1 LRSNSRSNQQR
12 CLSRNQHHD
21 ELFKLL
27 TGLSSGT
34 VGVQMRKIVVG
45 SVIGTLVN
53 SLVLLPVAWAD
64 AVKLGVVKSQE
75 NEGQWSGITTRL
87 HSIGVAYCI
96 VDFSKVQQTSDLGS
110 TQLLFL
116 PNIERLEPVQLAALQ
131 DWMGKGGRVIVSGP
145 MGTLSQPEVRNQLRS
160 LLGAYWGFALTKPS
174 TLEPLRTNGQTWVRN
189 AGLAATIQGGVV
201 IPAGLNSLT
210 AAAWSQSDNSPAV
223 VTTEQSTFFG
233 WRWGVDEVA
242 PAAVDSAWL
251 RAALGRYNLAPTT
264 GRQKPKESE
273 QYCVSSQTPTV
284 NKPITPLPNRDEQNT
299 PPVGTPTTPGGETQ
313 VDPHEEVAPAPIKP
327 NNTGPLTAMQVAAM
341 SQELE
346 NLIGRFESALLAANA
361 TNSNLNIQ
369 TSAAIEQFLGTST
382 NEKLKVEPSTLN
394 GVAPTTATNASRA
407 IAQARMGLQ
416 NFRDAATRNDYRGA
430 RQYWSDARRTLWNNY
445 PIDRKFAQPEI
456 RAIWLDR
463 GTIVRAKSEQDLAKV
478 FDQLAAMGFN
488 TVFFETVNAS
498 YPIYPSRVAPEQNPL
513 VRGWDPLAAA
523 VKLAH
528 ERGME
533 LHAWVWLFAAANQ
546 RHNALLNQPANY
558 PGPVLAAHPDWA
570 IVNRQG
576 RLFDQNTKKAFL
588 DPANPEVRRYLMALL
603 EEIVTRYAVDG
614 IQLDYIRYPFQ
625 DPTVDQTYGY
635 SQVARQ
641 QFQELTGVDPIKV
654 YPRQRDLWQK
664 WIDFRIRQIDSFV
677 VSLSQRLRSA
687 KRPTDAPRIGS
698 ASSAAATG
706 LTQRPSLIL
715 SAAVFALPRTERL
728 QRLQQNWED
737 WAIRGD
743 IDLMVPMTYA
753 LDTNGLQKL
762 AEPLLRQSTLS
773 SVLILPGIRLLNLP
787 DIVAIDQMQLLRDSP
802 AGGYALFAVENLD
815 VNLRDIFSRTQG
827 GGERGLRR
835 VGENFISS
843 SQSPIPS
850 PQSPTPEPVPYRQP
864 FPAAAARYAALQ
876 REWNFLLK
884 SNQILIREPA
894 LSEWGKQADALSAS
908 LNQLAAEPSMRN
920 LSSAKASLS
929 AFRAQFQKWMAS
941 QSVEHP
947 YQVQVWDNRLATIE
961 RLLRYGERIALNR
974 S

>member
-1 LRSNSRSNQQR
+1 M
-12 CLSRNQHHD
+12 SRNQHHE

-27 TGLSSGT
+27 TGLSGGT
-34 VGVQMRKIVVG
+34 VGVQIRKIVVG
-45 SVIGTLVN
+45 SVIGSLIN

-251 RAALGRYNLAPTT
+251 RAALGRYNLALTT

-273 QYCVSSQTPTV
+273 QYCVSSQTPTA
-284 NKPITPLPNRDEQNT
+284 NQPITPLPNRDEQNT
-299 PPVGTPTTPGGETQ
+299 PPVGTPATHGGETQ

-327 NNTGPLTAMQVAAM
+327 NNTGPLTAMQVTAM

-416 NFRDAATRNDYRGA
+416 NFRDAAARNDYRGA

-625 DPTVDQTYGY
+625 DPTVD
-635 SQVARQ
+635 
-641 QFQELTGVDPIKV
+641 
-654 YPRQRDLWQK
+654 
-664 WIDFRIRQIDSFV
+664 
-677 VSLSQRLRSA
+677 
-687 KRPTDAPRIGS
+687 
-698 ASSAAATG
+698 
-706 LTQRPSLIL
+706 
-715 SAAVFALPRTERL
+715 
-728 QRLQQNWED
+728 
-737 WAIRGD
+737 
-743 IDLMVPMTYA
+743 
-753 LDTNGLQKL
+753 
-762 AEPLLRQSTLS
+762 
-773 SVLILPGIRLLNLP
+773 
-787 DIVAIDQMQLLRDSP
+787 
-802 AGGYALFAVENLD
+802 
-815 VNLRDIFSRTQG
+815 
-827 GGERGLRR
+827 
-835 VGENFISS
+835 
-843 SQSPIPS
+843 
-850 PQSPTPEPVPYRQP
+850 
-864 FPAAAARYAALQ
+864 
-876 REWNFLLK
+876 
-884 SNQILIREPA
+884 
-894 LSEWGKQADALSAS
+894 
-908 LNQLAAEPSMRN
+908 
-920 LSSAKASLS
+920 
-929 AFRAQFQKWMAS
+929 
-941 QSVEHP
+941 
-947 YQVQVWDNRLATIE
+947 
-961 RLLRYGERIALNR
+961 
-974 S
+974 